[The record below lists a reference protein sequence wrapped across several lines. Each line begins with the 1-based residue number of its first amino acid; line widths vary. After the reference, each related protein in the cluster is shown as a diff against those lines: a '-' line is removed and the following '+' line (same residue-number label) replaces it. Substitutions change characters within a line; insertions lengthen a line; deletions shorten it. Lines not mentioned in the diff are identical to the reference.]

1 MTRLARTGRSG
12 AHLLFGGGDATRRVF
27 SCRQVR
33 KDRTHFKR
41 PKAGNQRLVVPVGD
55 AGAMEFVIDVNLF
68 ELDRVHRAQA
78 AAGQNICMKT
88 V

>member
-1 MTRLARTGRSG
+1 MACLCA
-12 AHLLFGGGDATRRVF
+12 LV
-27 SCRQVR
+27 QVK

-55 AGAMEFVIDVNLF
+55 EFVIDVNLF

-78 AAGQNICMKT
+78 AAGQNICIKT
-88 V
+88 VQEGRCGGVARGWGHAG